1 MLLLLLL
8 VNFAVISEPQHL
20 NARNVLRVST
30 MSELRRLNLKAAL
43 THTSC
48 FSWYSR
54 NAGK

>member
-20 NARNVLRVST
+20 NARHVLRVSK

-43 THTSC
+43 THTRR
-48 FSWYSR
+48 FSWYSL
-54 NAGK
+54 NDGK